1 MTNEELRKKINDQLK
16 TMDRITLKMIHVM
29 IKEFSMPIEED
40 DELFREL
47 ERISKNHRSGKS
59 PSFTVAE
66 AIEYVRKNRKN
77 TRGIVPLSKANE
89 AELEKRR
96 KEYKAGK
103 GASYSVT
110 EAKIE
115 LRRRISKK

>member
-1 MTNEELRKKINDQLK
+1 
-16 TMDRITLKMIHVM
+16 
-29 IKEFSMPIEED
+29 MPIEED

-66 AIEYVRKNRKN
+66 AIEHVRKNREKSSPK
-77 TRGIVPLSKANE
+77 VSLSKANGS
-89 AELEKRR
+89 ELKKRI
-96 KEYKAGK
+96 KEYEAGK
-103 GASYSVT
+103 GKSYSVP
-110 EAKIE
+110 EAKVE